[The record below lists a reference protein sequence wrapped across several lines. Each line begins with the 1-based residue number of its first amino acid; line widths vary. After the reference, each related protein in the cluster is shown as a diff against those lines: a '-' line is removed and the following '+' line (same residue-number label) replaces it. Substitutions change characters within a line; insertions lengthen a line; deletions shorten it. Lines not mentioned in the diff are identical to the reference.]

1 MTGSPAPAS
10 LRVLFL
16 NSVKA
21 SSFGG
26 GERWMVTIARALQ
39 DRGHGVL
46 VAGRKG
52 SLFLGR
58 AAEEGLH
65 TREVQ
70 IRGEA
75 DPGTLAGLRRLYA
88 SARIDVVVANFNKD
102 VRLAGVARLPGRR
115 PRVLARNGLAIL
127 PNNARYRLTYR
138 RLADGI
144 VTNTESIRSFYL
156 GFGWIPPD
164 FVHVVHNGITP
175 PPADPRSSEEVR
187 ASLSLPT
194 GGRWIGAFG
203 RMVTQKRFDLF
214 LQAVARLSEE
224 IPDLQ
229 ALLVG
234 DGPEK
239 EALADE
245 ADRLEISDRV
255 HTPGFQKS
263 VWDWYRACDVVA
275 LTSASEGLPNAV
287 LEAMALGRATVAF
300 NVGGVREMIADDTQG
315 RVVPAGDVDALVREA
330 RAILGDTAL
339 RKRLGTGAADRVRN
353 AFSIEAMTDRMETIL
368 DRLVA
373 DGRGPGS
380 SAQPPASA

>member
-1 MTGSPAPAS
+1 
-10 LRVLFL
+10 
-16 NSVKA
+16 
-21 SSFGG
+21 
-26 GERWMVTIARALQ
+26 
-39 DRGHGVL
+39 
-46 VAGRKG
+46 
-52 SLFLGR
+52 
-58 AAEEGLH
+58 
-65 TREVQ
+65 
-70 IRGEA
+70 
-75 DPGTLAGLRRLYA
+75 
-88 SARIDVVVANFNKD
+88 
-102 VRLAGVARLPGRR
+102 
-115 PRVLARNGLAIL
+115 
-127 PNNARYRLTYR
+127 
-138 RLADGI
+138 
-144 VTNTESIRSFYL
+144 
-156 GFGWIPPD
+156 
-164 FVHVVHNGITP
+164 
-175 PPADPRSSEEVR
+175 
-187 ASLSLPT
+187 
-194 GGRWIGAFG
+194 
-203 RMVTQKRFDLF
+203 
-214 LQAVARLSEE
+214 
-224 IPDLQ
+224 
-229 ALLVG
+229 VG

-300 NVGGVREMIADDTQG
+300 DVGGVREMIADDTQG